1 MYNFFKHKDME
12 EEKATE
18 LQIIQAKLAA
28 DFAMTPVGQAVK
40 QFETTQ
46 RMAKMYSEST
56 IVPEVYKGNI
66 GNCAIALDMAMR
78 MKVNP
83 LMVMQN
89 LDIVKGRPSFSSKF
103 LIATVNISGR
113 FSPLKFKKKLLGK
126 VGLVK
131 YRDNVWDGVAKKNK
145 QVIKDYDG
153 SNLDNIE
160 CIAYAKDLITNEI
173 LESDPVTISLAI
185 QEGWY
190 TKDGSKWVTM
200 PQLMLSYRA
209 AAFWTRIYCPEISM
223 GFLTKEEVEDVEDVE
238 YVEVKS
244 KNKLADLAE
253 KAAGVEEPKV
263 AALAEQPQTG
273 VSKKHQKTLL

>member
-1 MYNFFKHKDME
+1 ME
-12 EEKATE
+12 EKNQVTE
-18 LQIIQAKLAA
+18 LQIIQAKQAA
-28 DFAMTPVGQAVK
+28 EFSMTPVGQVIR
-40 QFETTQ
+40 QFEVTQ

-56 IVPEVYKGNI
+56 IVPEVYKGNV

-89 LDIVKGRPSFSSKF
+89 LDIVKGKPSFSSKF

-113 FSPLKFKKKLLGK
+113 FTSLKFKKKILGK
-126 VGLVK
+126 VGVIK
-131 YRDNVWDGVAKKNK
+131 YRDNVWDASIKKNR
-145 QVIKDYDG
+145 QVIKDFDG

-160 CIAYAKDLITNEI
+160 CVAFAKDLSTGEV
-173 LESDPVTISLAI
+173 LESDPVSISLAV

-200 PQLMLSYRA
+200 PMLMLSYRA
-209 AAFWTRIYCPEISM
+209 AAFWTRLYCPEISM
-223 GFLTKEEVEDVEDVE
+223 GFLTKEEIDDIQEAE

-244 KNKLADLAE
+244 KDKLADLAE
-253 KAAGVEEPKV
+253 KAAGVEEPNV
-263 AALAEQPQTG
+263 ATHAEQPQTNA
-273 VSKKHQKTLL
+273 SKQPQQKSLL

>member
-1 MYNFFKHKDME
+1 ME
-12 EEKATE
+12 EKNQVTE
-18 LQIIQAKLAA
+18 LQIIQAKQAA
-28 DFAMTPVGQAVK
+28 EFAMTPVGQAIK
-40 QFETTQ
+40 QFEVTQ

-56 IVPEVYKGNI
+56 IVPDIYKGNV

-103 LIATVNISGR
+103 LIATVNISGK
-113 FSPLKFKKKLLGK
+113 FSPLKFKKKILGK

-131 YRDNVWDGVAKKNK
+131 YRDNVWDGVTKKNK

-160 CIAYAKDLITNEI
+160 CVAYAKDLSTDEI
-173 LESDPVTISLAI
+173 LESDPVSISLAI

-223 GFLTKEEVEDVEDVE
+223 GFLTKEEVEDVE
-238 YVEVKS
+238 YTEVKDTKKLS
-244 KNKLADLAE
+244 DLAKQAVDSQQLADTKELLIESSQKKSDE
-253 KAAGVEEPKV
+253 K
-263 AALAEQPQTG
+263 
-273 VSKKHQKTLL
+273 LLL

>member
-1 MYNFFKHKDME
+1 ME
-12 EEKATE
+12 EKNQVTE
-18 LQIIQAKLAA
+18 LQIIQAKQAA
-28 DFAMTPVGQAVK
+28 EFSMTPVGQVIR
-40 QFETTQ
+40 QFEVTQ

-56 IVPEVYKGNI
+56 IVPEVYKGNV

-89 LDIVKGRPSFSSKF
+89 LDIVKGKPSFSSKF

-113 FSPLKFKKKLLGK
+113 FTSLKFKKKILGK
-126 VGLVK
+126 VGVIK
-131 YRDNVWDGVAKKNK
+131 YRDNVWDASIKKNR
-145 QVIKDYDG
+145 QVIKDFDG

-160 CIAYAKDLITNEI
+160 CVAFAKDLSTGEV
-173 LESDPVTISLAI
+173 LESDPVSISLAV

-200 PQLMLSYRA
+200 PMLMLSYRA
-209 AAFWTRIYCPEISM
+209 AAFWTRLYCPEISM
-223 GFLTKEEVEDVEDVE
+223 GFLTKEEIDDIQEAE
-238 YVEVKS
+238 YIEVKS
-244 KNKLADLAE
+244 KDKLADLAE

-263 AALAEQPQTG
+263 ATHAEQPQTNA
-273 VSKKHQKTLL
+273 SKQPQQKSLL